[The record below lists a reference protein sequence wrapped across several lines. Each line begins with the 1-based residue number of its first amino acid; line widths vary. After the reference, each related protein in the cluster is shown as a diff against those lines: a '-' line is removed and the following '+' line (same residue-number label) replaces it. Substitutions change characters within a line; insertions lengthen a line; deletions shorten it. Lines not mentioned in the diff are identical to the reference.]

1 MGITFWL
8 GVVCTSM
15 GLGGLLVAERADS
28 QSGRWLWKPLASTGF
43 VVSALG
49 AGALD
54 SAHGRFMLLAFALC
68 FAGDVLLVGTSTRSF
83 LSGVGSFA
91 GGHLAF
97 AWAFFTRGVATTA
110 SWWALGGLVLPAVLV
125 YRWLKPHLEGPMR
138 VAVPIYIVVICG
150 MVALAV
156 GTHVHRS
163 GWMLLAGAFA
173 FFVSD
178 ISVARDRFVSP
189 GFDNRA
195 WGLPLYYGA
204 QLLLAASSGA
214 HS

>member
-1 MGITFWL
+1 
-8 GVVCTSM
+8 
-15 GLGGLLVAERADS
+15 
-28 QSGRWLWKPLASTGF
+28 
-43 VVSALG
+43 
-49 AGALD
+49 
-54 SAHGRFMLLAFALC
+54 
-68 FAGDVLLVGTSTRSF
+68 
-83 LSGVGSFA
+83 
-91 GGHLAF
+91 
-97 AWAFFTRGVATTA
+97 
-110 SWWALGGLVLPAVLV
+110 LGGLVLPAVLV